1 MKKYVVLASAL
12 IAGLAGAGF
21 VENGMIWP
29 FFGCLGYM
37 VFVLLANTKIKK
49 KPRAATRGREKA
61 ETNFLNFY
69 STTTTIRTQ
78 AKTWTPAGK
87 MIIPVHYE
95 E

>member
-1 MKKYVVLASAL
+1 MKKIIILATAI
-12 IAGLAGAGF
+12 IAGLLTAAF
-21 VENGMIWP
+21 AENGMWLPALIGIGWN
-29 FFGCLGYM
+29 
-37 VFVLLANTKIKK
+37 VFLLIANAKK
-49 KPRAATRGREKA
+49 MPRAATRGREKA
-61 ETNFLNFY
+61 ETNFFNFY